1 MQLWLCPIFAF
12 LLGSIP
18 FGLIIAKAKGIN
30 IREHGSGNI
39 GATNVLRVVGKKF
52 GITCLLLDALKGFIP
67 VLIAISLI
75 HFPGMK
81 NPFDLTH
88 LVDQMDVD
96 KSYVAANIY
105 DQLSV
110 SFSMFLTQIGIMM
123 KHQSQDFPMLTAQI
137 FQMATGLLAIL
148 GHNYSPWVGF
158 KGGKGI
164 ATSAGVLIALMPAAI
179 AILIIVWLAVFL
191 VSRYVSMASIVTA
204 IVLPLVTL
212 WGSWFHGKIQNG
224 TWNKPLF
231 CFTLVIAMLA
241 VWKHRANLQRLRAG
255 TEHRFT
261 RKAKSLN
268 V

>member
-1 MQLWLCPIFAF
+1 MQLWLCPLIAF

-39 GATNVLRVVGKKF
+39 GATNVLRVVGKKY
-52 GITCLLLDALKGFIP
+52 GIACLLLDALKGFVP
-67 VLIAISLI
+67 TVIAISLI
-75 HFPGMK
+75 RFPGIQ
-81 NPFDLTH
+81 NPMT
-88 LVDQMDVD
+88 
-96 KSYVAANIY
+96 
-105 DQLSV
+105 LSG
-110 SFSMFLTQIGIMM
+110 LLPHAGE
-123 KHQSQDFPMLTAQI
+123 FPLLTAQM
-137 FQMATGLLAIL
+137 FQVLTGLCAIL

-179 AILIIVWLAVFL
+179 VILAAVWGLVFL
-191 VSRYVSMASIVTA
+191 VSRYVSLASILA
-204 IVLPLVTL
+204 AAALPLLTL
-212 WGSWFHGKIQNG
+212 WGSWFHGKIQDG

-231 CFTLVIAMLA
+231 VFSILIAVLA
-241 VWKHRANLQRLRAG
+241 IWKHRSNIQRLLAG

-261 RKAKSLN
+261 RKLKSGD